1 MRHEFVN
8 EQPVIIDPG
17 PTNII
22 QSVININNPEDA
34 MIEGIE
40 VRIDI
45 DHTWTGDLV
54 ITLESPDGTNK
65 GVWPALWH

>member
-8 EQPVIIDPG
+8 EQPVIIDPD

-22 QSVININNPEDA
+22 QSVINVNNPEDA

-45 DHTWTGDLV
+45 DHTWTGDLC
-54 ITLESPDGTNK
+54 K
-65 GVWPALWH
+65 